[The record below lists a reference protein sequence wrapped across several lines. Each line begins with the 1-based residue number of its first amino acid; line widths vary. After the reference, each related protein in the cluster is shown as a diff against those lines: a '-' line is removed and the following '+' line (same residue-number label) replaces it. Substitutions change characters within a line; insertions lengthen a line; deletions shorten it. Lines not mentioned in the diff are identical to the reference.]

1 MFKTTLLG
9 IANPIAF
16 VLFFLFFNTT
26 NAQSIVKK
34 TKDEEKSLRFLKS
47 PIIIITDLI
56 SSVETKENDVL
67 INNKTSDSVCNNELV
82 AIIKEAD
89 ILDTNLD
96 SILFVQYYKQFVVF
110 YKNIS

>member
-47 PIIIITDLI
+47 PIIFTDLI
-56 SSVETKENDVL
+56 NSVETKENDVL
-67 INNKTSDSVCNNELV
+67 ISNQTSNSVCNKELV

-110 YKNIS
+110 YINIS

>member
-26 NAQSIVKK
+26 NAQSVVRN

-47 PIIIITDLI
+47 PIIITDLI
-56 SSVETKENDVL
+56 NSVETKENDVL

>member
-1 MFKTTLLG
+1 MFKTTLLR

-26 NAQSIVKK
+26 NAQSVVKK

-47 PIIIITDLI
+47 PIIFTDLI
-56 SSVETKENDVL
+56 NSVETKGNDVL
-67 INNKTSDSVCNNELV
+67 IKNKSCDSVCNNEIV
-82 AIIKEAD
+82 GIIKEAD
-89 ILDTNLD
+89 FHDTNFD

>member
-34 TKDEEKSLRFLKS
+34 TKDEEQSLRFLKS
-47 PIIIITDLI
+47 PIIFTDLI
-56 SSVETKENDVL
+56 NSVETKENDVL
-67 INNKTSDSVCNNELV
+67 ISNQTSNSVCNKELV